1 MKKTLIAFGC
11 LLTAIFMVS
20 CGSTPEPEP
29 EPEVKDIVEEVKE
42 EPRVEVPEPEVEPDF
57 SEENSKLVLT
67 VEAARQKALSAG
79 ADTIFPEIFNGAE
92 SEFSALKNEIQSS
105 PKADY
110 SQKLNEL
117 SAKYESLAVAC
128 NAQVLREK
136 ADKFSLSEGNK
147 QAYEQGVKALEEY
160 SSLGAGASGSVLL
173 EKAKAAFDSMSDVV
187 NNGLK
192 ANAARERQKA
202 LDAKKDAD
210 KVKAGVAKKEE
221 YVKASETFKKADS
234 SYVTGN
240 IEGAYSGYKESKE
253 IFNQL
258 YETIYAK
265 RAAAQALID
274 AAKQK
279 VNASQSYAQEAD
291 SIAPLAEAVAGI
303 EEEGAVLLEEDNFAD
318 PETAVIDV
326 EEGVTAKAADKIAE
340 TVISAENIVN
350 DVVEQASE
358 SVQTEAAQE
367 QEAQ

>member
-1 MKKTLIAFGC
+1 MKKTLVAFGC
-11 LLTAIFMVS
+11 LLTAIFMIS

-147 QAYEQGVKALEEY
+147 QAYEQGVKGKTNGNK
-160 SSLGAGASGSVLL
+160 SS
-173 EKAKAAFDSMSDVV
+173 D
-187 NNGLK
+187 
-192 ANAARERQKA
+192 
-202 LDAKKDAD
+202 
-210 KVKAGVAKKEE
+210 
-221 YVKASETFKKADS
+221 Y
-234 SYVTGN
+234 
-240 IEGAYSGYKESKE
+240 
-253 IFNQL
+253 
-258 YETIYAK
+258 
-265 RAAAQALID
+265 
-274 AAKQK
+274 
-279 VNASQSYAQEAD
+279 
-291 SIAPLAEAVAGI
+291 
-303 EEEGAVLLEEDNFAD
+303 
-318 PETAVIDV
+318 
-326 EEGVTAKAADKIAE
+326 
-340 TVISAENIVN
+340 
-350 DVVEQASE
+350 
-358 SVQTEAAQE
+358 
-367 QEAQ
+367 